1 MNAKVMKEFVERK
14 SKPITEY
21 HTASLLDKKA
31 NIFFSQTP
39 LFVSLSFMQTYSRHY
54 YVYSANIPWLSGI
67 EDVRVSYVMKDDS
80 IAPQEFYVNYSGNT
94 MTILTNFGY
103 NTVYAIAFF

>member
-1 MNAKVMKEFVERK
+1 MNAKVMKEFVEQK

-21 HTASLLDKKA
+21 YTASLLDKQA

-39 LFVSLSFMQTYSRHY
+39 RFVSLSFMQNYSRHY

-67 EDVRVSYVMKDDS
+67 EDVRVSYVMKDAS
-80 IAPQEFYVNYSGNT
+80 VTIQQFYVNYSGST

-103 NTVYAIAFF
+103 DAVYAVAFF